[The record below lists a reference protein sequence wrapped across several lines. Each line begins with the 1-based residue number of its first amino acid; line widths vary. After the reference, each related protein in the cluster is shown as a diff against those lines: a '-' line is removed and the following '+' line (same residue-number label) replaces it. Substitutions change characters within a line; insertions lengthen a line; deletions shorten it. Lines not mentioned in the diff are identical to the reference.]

1 MGTPDFISPE
11 QANDARQVDIR
22 SDIYSLG
29 ATLYYL
35 LSGRVPFDDG
45 SVMHKLRSHAQ
56 VEPAPLNSVRDDVP
70 EELVAIA
77 SKMMAKDPDERYL
90 TPKEVADALESF
102 LRNWQPM
109 ENIRIMVRWWK

>member
-11 QANDARQVDIR
+11 QAKDARQVDIR

-45 SVMHKLRSHAQ
+45 SVMHKIQ
-56 VEPAPLNSVRDDVP
+56 VMHS
-70 EELVAIA
+70 
-77 SKMMAKDPDERYL
+77 S
-90 TPKEVADALESF
+90 
-102 LRNWQPM
+102 
-109 ENIRIMVRWWK
+109 IRRR